1 MLMQEVWGC
10 TAQLSPTAIPCSCWV
25 HQSWEAWVGR
35 KEQDTPRHRFPQS
48 CFSACS
54 KRTDPS
60 PLCGDCPKREV
71 RDLLLPQG
79 RQSRAAPPRVKTA
92 RPVPPPQLRQ
102 NAASSNLPLQLQSLP
117 PPRCQSLQL
126 SMQQDTGWGRARGRS
141 PPQSPQPCS
150 EGQPAKGCAGTAKA
164 SAPKPGTALPPPAR
178 VSQPPAPSSPFS
190 NPALH
195 SKHAAEPSSHPAAFG
210 EPTWGAQCPSV
221 SRPNP
226 PETFPGLGAGQRLP
240 SARPARG

>member
-1 MLMQEVWGC
+1 MLTQEVWGC

-25 HQSWEAWVGR
+25 HLSWEAWMGR

-102 NAASSNLPLQLQSLP
+102 NAASSNLSLQLQSLP
-117 PPRCQSLQL
+117 PLAAS
-126 SMQQDTGWGRARGRS
+126 
-141 PPQSPQPCS
+141 PCS
-150 EGQPAKGCAGTAKA
+150 YPCSRTQAGDVHGVGPPRRAPSPAPRGSRPRAVLEPQRLQPRNPAPPFRHQQGCL
-164 SAPKPGTALPPPAR
+164 SLRRLPPPSPTLLCTANTR
-178 VSQPPAPSSPFS
+178 PSPHPTLLRLGSPPGEHSAP
-190 NPALH
+190 L
-195 SKHAAEPSSHPAAFG
+195 
-210 EPTWGAQCPSV
+210 
-221 SRPNP
+221 
-226 PETFPGLGAGQRLP
+226 
-240 SARPARG
+240 